1 MGRKFYNSTQWGI
14 QESELDKLRSKGIEH
29 LRSIGCNTGEF
40 YSLSI
45 EKAIKN
51 PTILDDIFKEDVE
64 FVILLEPK
72 DRNKE
77 KIGRFGVK
85 SKKTLYEMINEID
98 SADWQKYNI
107 SIVEQIQKIEN
118 EFVGVA
124 ISDGRGKLFIE
135 FLRDTTNSKHLT
147 STGANPTKLDFCY
160 FSDFE
165 TISEFPKK
173 IPFEIVEKIQKSC
186 HFFEGYYEFVYG
198 KSKDKVDIF
207 FTFYSDILEYRNLL
221 KKQVEFS
228 NQEISSRLKY
238 NYIQQRKYFNY
249 KQGTKEDEER

>member
-1 MGRKFYNSTQWGI
+1 MGREFYNSTQWGI

-98 SADWQKYNI
+98 SN
-107 SIVEQIQKIEN
+107 
-118 EFVGVA
+118 
-124 ISDGRGKLFIE
+124 
-135 FLRDTTNSKHLT
+135 
-147 STGANPTKLDFCY
+147 
-160 FSDFE
+160 
-165 TISEFPKK
+165 
-173 IPFEIVEKIQKSC
+173 
-186 HFFEGYYEFVYG
+186 
-198 KSKDKVDIF
+198 
-207 FTFYSDILEYRNLL
+207 
-221 KKQVEFS
+221 
-228 NQEISSRLKY
+228 
-238 NYIQQRKYFNY
+238 
-249 KQGTKEDEER
+249 